1 MTILVTGVNGQLGN
15 EKRIVIKGSND
26 RNIFTDICDE
36 CSESLEMLL
45 KLAGED
51 VDISTIKLGS
61 YH

>member
-15 EKRIVIKGSND
+15 EKRIVIKASKD

-51 VDISTIKLGS
+51 VDISTIKLES